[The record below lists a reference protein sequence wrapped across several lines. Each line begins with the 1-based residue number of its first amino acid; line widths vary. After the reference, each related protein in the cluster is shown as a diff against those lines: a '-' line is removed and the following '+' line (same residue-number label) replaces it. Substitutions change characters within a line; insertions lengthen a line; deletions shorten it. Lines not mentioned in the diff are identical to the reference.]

1 MAQERNFNKGEL
13 EIIYFHYYCFFL
25 GGGHILAVTNKQ
37 TDPRKF
43 AKNII

>member
-13 EIIYFHYYCFFL
+13 EIIYFHYYCFL
-25 GGGHILAVTNKQ
+25 VGGHILAVTNKQ